1 MIEAEPKKE
10 IIKKK
15 KEKIITDPEKTVDT
29 KHGAEVMDQVIVES
43 EPIVPRELNREQIAD
58 LRASILKA
66 QESENDATID
76 WYGGNFDTASA
87 KQAKTETEKKQ
98 IEKIKK
104 ELQEQKINL
113 EHDSMMSWYEG
124 DYANAKKDQ
133 ITSEK
138 IGDIVDGKA
147 NLDEYKDT
155 KKEALV
161 EKYGTDMITH
171 VQTLFARERSR
182 LVKMG
187 YKGAVLEASLSR
199 FKKNKL
205 EPLLA
210 SNDLQKKEQLKTQPT
225 ETKKEVKPKK
235 NFWDKIKPSWFK

>member
-1 MIEAEPKKE
+1 MTVEAEPKKE
-10 IIKKK
+10 KRAK
-15 KEKIITDPEKTVDT
+15 KEKVIADPEKTVDT
-29 KHGAEVMDQVIVES
+29 KHGAEVMDQVVTES

-76 WYGGNFDTASA
+76 WYGGNFDNASA
-87 KQAKTETEKKQ
+87 KQAKAETEKKQ

-104 ELQEQKINL
+104 ELQEQKTNL
-113 EHDSMMSWYEG
+113 EHDSMMSWYDG
-124 DYANAKKDQ
+124 DYTNAKKDQ
-133 ITSEK
+133 ATSEK
-138 IGDIVDGKA
+138 IGNIIDGKD
-147 NLDEYKDT
+147 NLDEYKDI

-161 EKYGTDMITH
+161 EKYGTDMIAH
-171 VQTLFARERSR
+171 VRTLFARERTR

-205 EPLLA
+205 EPLLVGYN
-210 SNDLQKKEQLKTQPT
+210 SQKKEQPI
-225 ETKKEVKPKK
+225 ETKKEQVKPKK
-235 NFWDKIKPSWFK
+235 FWDKIKPSWFK